1 MQIDNEE
8 SNITESGT
16 SPIENDEDSF
26 FMEMRVLVSL
36 DEASRIIGTKG
47 ETISKIRN
55 DNNVKIGIS
64 KTVPGCSDR
73 ILTTSGEYTNVAN
86 SLCDV
91 IEQLLASYNSEKEQD
106 ENDVSLMQKKKF
118 PFPFLNHILPLPSI
132 NEIKDS
138 HELKNIGYIRLIIL
152 NLQLSSII
160 GKQGTKIKSL
170 IEKNGV
176 KIVASKDFLPD
187 SNERILEIQGF
198 PSSISNT
205 IKDIGTTLHNDQVI
219 TESHEQLP
227 QQIANAKLY
236 YPHLKNPIDN
246 DEVKATVLVPET
258 FVGAMLG
265 KQGKRLNSL
274 RKYTNT
280 KIIAAKATESKDD
293 QVYFFTITG
302 NNMKNVLMAESMLLK
317 NLETEMERRQE
328 RINNTNNSSE
338 S

>member
-1 MQIDNEE
+1 MQNNNQSQDND
-8 SNITESGT
+8 
-16 SPIENDEDSF
+16 PIETDKESF

-55 DNNVKIGIS
+55 NNNVKIGIS

-73 ILTTSGEYTNVAN
+73 ILTTSGKYENVSN

-91 IEQLLASYNSEKEQD
+91 IEQLLLSYNNEKEQD

-132 NEIKDS
+132 NEIKDT

-160 GKQGTKIKSL
+160 GKQGIKIKSL

-198 PSSISNT
+198 PGSISNT
-205 IKDIGTTLHNDQVI
+205 IKDIAITLHNDQVI

-227 QQIANAKLY
+227 QQMTNSKLY
-236 YPHLKNPIDN
+236 YPHLKNSIDN

-280 KIIAAKATESKDD
+280 KIIAAKATESEDD

-302 NNMKNVLMAESMLLK
+302 NSMKNVLMAESMLLK

-328 RINNTNNSSE
+328 RINSNNNTNNSE

>member
-1 MQIDNEE
+1 MQTDNHEN
-8 SNITESGT
+8 NIAEPGT
-16 SPIENDEDSF
+16 SPIGNDEDSF
-26 FMEMRVLVSL
+26 FMEMRALVSL

-91 IEQLLASYNSEKEQD
+91 IEQLLVSYNSEKEQD

-138 HELKNIGYIRLIIL
+138 HELKNIGYIRLIVL

-198 PSSISNT
+198 PNYISNT

-227 QQIANAKLY
+227 QQVTNAKLY

-328 RINNTNNSSE
+328 RISNTNNSSE